1 MLICFVITQ
10 DFVNAKISEIA
21 GVSNNTIAIMIKL
34 SSITWNE
41 GFAILNSAEKIK
53 WKIEDTGWYQYTKT
67 YRSGDDGIAEIP
79 RLTVEGQ
86 LSSGQM
92 ETLSDLLRQE
102 WNSDRTDACDGTAWE
117 FKLYD
122 HDTVIKHRPLDYIY
136 DIEPY
141 ESLAALLQET
151 EEE

>member
-1 MLICFVITQ
+1 MLLLKAEKHNWGLV
-10 DFVNAKISEIA
+10 
-21 GVSNNTIAIMIKL
+21 GPG
-34 SSITWNE
+34 TW
-41 GFAILNSAEKIK
+41 EKIK

-92 ETLSDLLRQE
+92 ETLSDLLGQE